1 MGSFLFTWDHP
12 ASEVYVTGTFDG
24 WKKTEKL
31 EKVGDRFEKLVQL
44 DDASQKIDYKVRDSR
59 FLPVPRALLFP
70 CPLAS
75 SCVLSPGHL
84 SICRHV
90 NLPPRQSAATSDAL
104 SECASCAGPLAASDM
119 RGIRRLL

>member
-1 MGSFLFTWDHP
+1 M
-12 ASEVYVTGTFDG
+12 TGTFDG

-31 EKVGDRFEKLVQL
+31 EKVGDRFEKLVHL

-75 SCVLSPGHL
+75 SCVLSRGHL
-84 SICRHV
+84 
-90 NLPPRQSAATSDAL
+90 P
-104 SECASCAGPLAASDM
+104 
-119 RGIRRLL
+119 IRRHARRAQPMRKLRRATRSLRYERNPQTFVNAESPILEARNRGA